1 MAKDVYQIPPRTRV
15 ELLHSNIWWGE
26 GVEFFQKGFTNTKGL
41 RLYEQG
47 IRCVGDIWDENERD
61 FFTWEQTQGKFKL
74 IVGEREDW
82 TELTNKISEQWRH
95 LLESDDGPALPGQ
108 WLGLYERGEEDPTV
122 VFRCD
127 KDFTPECIQWYS
139 VTLPF
144 PIQCYTVGKHSRCLR
159 LWEHPLGEIQG
170 YFHKVKT
177 VHTQR
182 GPVVDGEKI
191 EFIFFYGK
199 KATLGWDPDRWR
211 WGDGS
216 RFLEYTTKEGK
227 EYISS
232 KLPSTTRAAE
242 KWQGYLPGNY
252 CFYWSQVWD
261 PLRTGKEAVCLW
273 SIWHKAV
280 AVNEWRARI
289 APASISKQCIFC
301 LPNTTE
307 SVQPGLIFAPVTAC
321 HMSNFRQILP
331 QLVTRQKNVKLNLSK
346 DRKLLKCPSNDRTRS
361 EMTCHKSLHSSTRF
375 PPDHRNKAG

>member
-1 MAKDVYQIPPRTRV
+1 M
-15 ELLHSNIWWGE
+15 
-26 GVEFFQKGFTNTKGL
+26 
-41 RLYEQG
+41 
-47 IRCVGDIWDENERD
+47 
-61 FFTWEQTQGKFKL
+61 
-74 IVGEREDW
+74 
-82 TELTNKISEQWRH
+82 
-95 LLESDDGPALPGQ
+95 
-108 WLGLYERGEEDPTV
+108 

-144 PIQCYTVGKHSRCLR
+144 PVQCYTVGKHSRCLR

-182 GPVVDGEKI
+182 GPVVDGEKV

-199 KATLGWDPDRWR
+199 EATLGWDPDRWR

-216 RFLEYTTKEGK
+216 RFLEYTTKEGR

-232 KLPSTTRAAE
+232 KLRSTTRAAE

-261 PLRTGKEAVCLW
+261 PLRTGKEAVFLW

-307 SVQPGLIFAPVTAC
+307 SVQPGLIFAPVTAR